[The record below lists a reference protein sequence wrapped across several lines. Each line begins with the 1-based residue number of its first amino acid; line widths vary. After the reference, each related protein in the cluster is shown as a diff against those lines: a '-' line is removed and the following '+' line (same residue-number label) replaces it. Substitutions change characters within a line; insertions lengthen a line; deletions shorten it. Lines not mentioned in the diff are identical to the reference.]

1 MLDLTKGGLA
11 RLPPR
16 ASGSANSPDA
26 HLDCNL
32 YWPPRS
38 STSLT
43 APQQSSLSDTGG
55 QGKRARELVEESQH
69 QLEDDGSA
77 QNDGQ
82 FRQAPRFGAQRVKC
96 FTLGMAPAPPKQQI
110 DSLLMPPKPNRSPAP
125 PQQAPGRPHEE
136 HSSPPPSKQ
145 QRTSRSRSPS
155 PPGSFGSPRH
165 FDSLNFQSNVSG
177 VTENDGP
184 ELFGWDESEPTSSPA
199 VQNEDFGGG
208 AWGEEDASHHTGE
221 QDNKATF
228 VSGDSGY
235 GRRFRTGLGTCSDYC
250 TDTMQEEELQEEDTL
265 DEVEEDLD
273 EGPTWE
279 KGQAGQASSLHQR
292 SGADDLPPSTSSQ
305 PEQQERHS
313 PFPPQSAFHEA
324 SMPKRDAFD
333 IDPLD
338 PIPSLYPGGNAFLQ
352 HAKALAAAK
361 SGTTVNSSPRSPK
374 TIEEIQKR
382 MHQET
387 DELEKKLGQLRRKV
401 EGLVE

>member
-1 MLDLTKGGLA
+1 MLDLTKGGLT

-26 HLDCNL
+26 QLDCN
-32 YWPPRS
+32 
-38 STSLT
+38 
-43 APQQSSLSDTGG
+43 
-55 QGKRARELVEESQH
+55 RARELVEESQH
-69 QLEDDGSA
+69 QLEDDASA

-110 DSLLMPPKPNRSPAP
+110 DSWLMPPPGVGSLSKKPKRSPAP
-125 PQQAPGRPHEE
+125 PQQAPGRRHEE

-145 QRTSRSRSPS
+145 QRTSRSRSLS
-155 PPGSFGSPRH
+155 PPGSFGSPRD

-177 VTENDGP
+177 ATEHDGP

-199 VQNEDFGGG
+199 VQNEVVGEG

-235 GRRFRTGLGTCSDYC
+235 GRRFRTGLGTGSDSC
-250 TDTMQEEELQEEDTL
+250 TDTMQEEELQEEETL

-292 SGADDLPPSTSSQ
+292 SAADDFPPSASSQ
-305 PEQQERHS
+305 PEQQERHF

-338 PIPSLYPGGNAFLQ
+338 PIPSLYPGDNAFLQ

-361 SGTTVNSSPRSPK
+361 SGTTANSSHRSPK
-374 TIEEIQKR
+374 TIEEIQER
-382 MHQET
+382 MHQEA
-387 DELEKKLGQLRRKV
+387 DEVEKKLGQLRRKV